1 MLAFVVRRILQTI
14 PLLLGVSF
22 LTFAVINQTG
32 SPLTAAEFN
41 PRARPE
47 DIERI
52 RENLGLDRP
61 WLERYFIWLG
71 NLLQGDLGLSLNDYR
86 PVTTSILDVLPYTML
101 LSALA
106 ILVSLLIA
114 VPIGIYSAVHRNS
127 FFDRVGTIMSVLAFA
142 VPTVWLGLMLI
153 FLFAVRFSEWGLP
166 ALPVGRSYNARGGG
180 DFIDRAVHLILPVT
194 ALALPQIAG
203 WTRYIRSSMLEVI
216 RQDYVRTADAKGL
229 HQRAVLYGH
238 AFRNALLPLVT
249 LVGLSLPE
257 LFAGGLVVEN
267 VFALNGMGRLSVE
280 AVFNRDYTMVMGTT
294 LFFSLLVVLG
304 NLLSDVLYAVMDPRL
319 RFN

>member
-1 MLAFVVRRILQTI
+1 MLAFVLRRILQTI

-71 NLLQGDLGLSLNDYR
+71 NLLRGDLGLSLNDYR
-86 PVTTSILDVLPYTML
+86 PVTSSILDVLPYTML